1 MEQIHQ
7 KMMGEIQAGFLR
19 PFPGGFLGSWGD
31 FFLGCLSPGV
41 MSLTS
46 EQPHQ
51 PLQECGLL
59 HPAAKVPAVKPR
71 WDGAWCFSQDWCSVV
86 FPLEISASGSSKGGD
101 AAGVMLLADNKMRLY
116 RLLKGKAQSPSEQDA
131 ECQNFAVFVGL
142 PFPLVLDAGNGSL
155 FPRQLPCCLGK
166 TMLPGAM
173 MVGSLCLFRKYRP
186 LLVLSLFSCRDTPA
200 RKKGLG
206 TTCGTCL

>member
-1 MEQIHQ
+1 
-7 KMMGEIQAGFLR
+7 MGEMQAGFLR

-46 EQPHQ
+46 EQQHQ